1 MSKRASPPP
10 VPPAAPPVTHAHE
23 KTQRIEVR
31 PKAPA
36 APATPAHEKTQR
48 LEARPKAPAAN
59 SGKVQFDERGQAVW
73 AWAVRTGMFDR
84 NASTQRIRALTDGP
98 VKLELEQTL
107 SDIKRSVG
115 TRPAPAAP
123 ARPEKAEKPGRADIG
138 FNPYEGTRLK
148 STPKESG
155 GTDPYSRG
163 GARKPES
170 VTFNPYE
177 RKTPKKP

>member
-10 VPPAAPPVTHAHE
+10 VSPESNPTPPSHE
-23 KTQRIEVR
+23 KTQPIAVR
-31 PKAPA
+31 PKETGKPA
-36 APATPAHEKTQR
+36 VAASTPKE
-48 LEARPKAPAAN
+48 

-84 NASTQRIRALTDGP
+84 NASTQRVRALTEGP

-107 SDIKRSVG
+107 TDIKRAAG
-115 TRPAPAAP
+115 ARPAPGST
-123 ARPEKAEKPGRADIG
+123 EKPGSAVKAG
-138 FNPYEGTRLK
+138 TSFNPYESTK
-148 STPKESG
+148 SKPSTHKEPA

-163 GARKPES
+163 NARRPES

-177 RKTPKKP
+177 RKPPKKP